1 MGGVAIVGYGR
12 FGRALSGL
20 VAEAGMTQRAFDPVA
35 DVPAPV
41 RAPTLEDAVRGAELV
56 VLAVPGAET
65 AAAAR
70 AVATHLAPGAVVLDV
85 GSVKVRPVE
94 ALATALGERTPWV
107 ATHPLFGPVSLS
119 RAERPLRV
127 VVCTDGPHAAAV
139 ERVCAF
145 YTQLGCEVV
154 RQTAE
159 AHDRVM
165 AYTHALTFF
174 VAKGLIDAGADA
186 PVAFSPPSFQAVR
199 RVLEAVRG
207 DAGHLFAA
215 IQLDNP
221 FSQEA
226 RAALLAALGASDKA
240 LRGAEPMDLSVEPS
254 FRIPA
259 EAARSPELEEA
270 RGEIDAVDAEL
281 VALLARRLELAQRA
295 ARAKSAAGQPV
306 LDPIREA
313 QVLATR
319 RAWAAERGLDGDGA
333 EAVFRAVLDLAR
345 QAQRG

>member
-1 MGGVAIVGYGR
+1 MGRIAIVGFGR

-20 VAEAGMTQRAFDPVA
+20 VSAAGMAQRAFDPVIEA
-35 DVPAPV
+35 PAGV
-41 RAPTLEDAVRGAELV
+41 RAESLEEAVRGAELV
-56 VLAVPGAET
+56 VLAVPVAATG
-65 AAAAR
+65 AAAR
-70 AVATHLAPGAVVLDV
+70 ATAPYLAEGAIVIDV
-85 GSVKVRPVE
+85 GSVKLRPVE
-94 ALATALGERTPWV
+94 ALATTLGERTPWV
-107 ATHPLFGPVSLS
+107 GTHPLFGPTSLS

-139 ERVCAF
+139 ETVCAF
-145 YTQLGCEVV
+145 YTHLGCEVV

-174 VAKGLIDAGADA
+174 VAKGLVDAGADA

-215 IQLDNP
+215 VQLDNP

-226 RAALLAALGASDKA
+226 RAALLAALAASDKA
-240 LRGAEPMDLSVEPS
+240 LREAAPMDLSLEPS
-254 FRIPA
+254 FRI
-259 EAARSPELEEA
+259 AAVEERSPELEEA
-270 RGEIDAVDAEL
+270 RGEIDALDAEL
-281 VALLARRLELAQRA
+281 VALLARRRELAQRA

-319 RAWAAERGLDGDGA
+319 RAWARERGLDEEGA